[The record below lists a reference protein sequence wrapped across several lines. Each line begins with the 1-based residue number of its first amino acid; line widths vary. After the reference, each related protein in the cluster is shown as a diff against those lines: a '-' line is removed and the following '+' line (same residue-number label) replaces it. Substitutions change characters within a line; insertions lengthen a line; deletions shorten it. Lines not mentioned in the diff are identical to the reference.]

1 MPRQRKPSINPSL
14 VDKALG
20 KTPTELVSLIQ
31 KSVQKNKGT
40 KKTRQDDIVS
50 RGDITKRPMLPEE
63 AGRVVKPISVGSSF
77 GQEATPTKERERL
90 YSMSQT
96 KPSPEWL
103 LGGFDKV
110 HGPDGEETGEVTP
123 TTSRALRPV
132 TDFKNKPD
140 EAALR
145 EKEIKT
151 NNSELESLNYQTH
164 GIRSQN
170 HPESC
175 VCGKDGGCSSRQ
187 NSKGT
192 IKLPVGISRKEEEDW
207 ITSEAGHQGIDRDE
221 MDKWYQAQKNPMPIR
236 IAPDAVPEEHHPFFE
251 QFDHDPRE
259 LCHEHGRNPIGHVVT
274 IWNQDGAVEGFPKG
288 VHNIGLVVGV
298 ASRHSGVGV
307 KSLSP
312 EIIDAHHEACAGMP
326 VGTHSESC
334 PIGFHDEHCRGEK
347 HHELCKIPENTITS
361 GTHEGETLYKV
372 VPWVA
377 ASPKKIQERHR
388 SKIQF
393 NSLTGPSPEWTTSG
407 LKGMQGGMVAP
418 ASRCIHVPTP
428 AVHDFLHWGNRS
440 SNGDAKEHFG
450 TLGGIV
456 GDRPALLSKPT
467 YFENPL
473 GFAKYQQNKSI
484 PGFASVA
491 DQLENPS
498 KMGEEGL
505 KSAPESF
512 VRGAPAEK
520 TKSESESVLDN
531 IMNKEEP
538 ETSKKLSYTHVNESY
553 EPSPSCRFCED
564 PSHKDGKSEIV
575 QTSVSPDGRP
585 LYAHEECDNPFAFAE
600 KFNFEFGGPN
610 VVDTDFISMASHN
623 WGMGSQPGARR
634 VNRELGI
641 TTPSRPSNLVDPG
654 IPGNTK
660 KINSMGLP
668 EHKAAEQQGD
678 PDELAATETE
688 VNNLNSNGTAKPPK

>member
-1 MPRQRKPSINPSL
+1 MPRQRKPNINPAL
-14 VDKALG
+14 VDKAIKG
-20 KTPTELVSLIQ
+20 PSSELLTSLIQ
-31 KSVQKNKGT
+31 KAKET
-40 KKTRQDDIVS
+40 KS
-50 RGDITKRPMLPEE
+50 RGTGRRSKDPVQRIISQGDVTKRPMLPEE
-63 AGRVVKPISVGSSF
+63 SDSLTGGSSSSGKGPSVTEERNRIHGLTQRLPVPTWLF
-77 GQEATPTKERERL
+77 DTDRSRMIRDKSEFKGKPEELKLRKQEERINNQEATSL
-90 YSMSQT
+90 FYQT
-96 KPSPEWL
+96 
-103 LGGFDKV
+103 
-110 HGPDGEETGEVTP
+110 
-123 TTSRALRPV
+123 
-132 TDFKNKPD
+132 N
-140 EAALR
+140 
-145 EKEIKT
+145 EIKT
-151 NNSELESLNYQTH
+151 SH
-164 GIRSQN
+164 

-175 VCGKDGGCSSRQ
+175 VCGKDGICATKQTANGDTTR
-187 NSKGT
+187 
-192 IKLPVGISRKEEEDW
+192 LPVGISKEEEENW
-207 ITSEAGHQGIDRDE
+207 ITEEAPRQGISRDE
-221 MDKWYQAQKNPMPIR
+221 MDKWYQEQKNPMPIR

-259 LCHEHGRNPIGHVVT
+259 LCHEHGRSPIGHVVT
-274 IWNQDGAVEGFPKG
+274 IWNQDGAVEELPKG
-288 VHNIGLVVGV
+288 AHNIGLVVGV

-312 EIIDAHHEACAGMP
+312 EIIDAHHEACADMP
-326 VGTHSESC
+326 IGTHSKSC
-334 PIGFHDEHCRGEK
+334 PIGFHDEHCRGGE
-347 HHELCKIPENTITS
+347 HHESCKIPENTIIS

-377 ASPKKIQERHR
+377 APPKKIQERHR

-407 LKGMQGGMVAP
+407 LKGMQGGTVAP
-418 ASRCIHVPTP
+418 ASRCVHVPTSS
-428 AVHDFLHWGNRS
+428 VHDFLHWGDRTS
-440 SNGDAKEHFG
+440 KSDAREHFG
-450 TLGGIV
+450 DIV

-473 GFAKYQQNKSI
+473 GFSKYQQNKSI

-498 KMGEEGL
+498 RIGEEGL
-505 KSAPESF
+505 KSAPEGF

-520 TKSESESVLDN
+520 PKSESESVLDN

-538 ETSKKLSYTHVNESY
+538 KISKKLSYTHVNESY

-564 PSHKDGKSEIV
+564 ASHKDGKGEIV

-634 VNRELGI
+634 INRELGI
-641 TTPSRPSNLVDPG
+641 QTPSRPPRLVDQG
-654 IPGNTK
+654 VPGNTK
-660 KINSMGLP
+660 DIGSMGLP

-688 VNNLNSNGTAKPPK
+688 VNNLSDNGTAKPPK